1 MNEQQ
6 IATIVAQVVA
16 QLSQGTVTET
26 VPEVPAEPEVDK
38 YIIYIGKKPRKVKA
52 TYIAINADGQLSGF
66 TEEADVLGEGT
77 DKVGKRTLEEIEEKF
92 PQFNHPDLLVKAK

>member
-16 QLSQGTVTET
+16 QLST
-26 VPEVPAEPEVDK
+26 PASVEAPTEPEVEK
-38 YIIYIGKKPRKVKA
+38 FIIYIGKKPRNVKA
-52 TYIAINADGQLSGF
+52 PYIAINADGQLSGF

-77 DKVGKRTLEEIEEKF
+77 DKVGKFTIEEIEEKF
-92 PQFNHPDLLVKAK
+92 PQFNHPAFLVKAK

>member
-26 VPEVPAEPEVDK
+26 VAEPEVDK
-38 YIIYIGKKPRKVKA
+38 YIIYIGKKPRNVKA
-52 TYIAINADGQLSGF
+52 PYIAINADGQLSGF

-77 DKVGKRTLEEIEEKF
+77 DKVGKWTLEEIEEKF

>member
-16 QLSQGTVTET
+16 QLSQGTVTKT
-26 VPEVPAEPEVDK
+26 VTEPEVDK
-38 YIIYIGKKPRKVKA
+38 YIIYIGKKPRNVKA
-52 TYIAINADGQLSGF
+52 PYIAINADGQLSGF
-66 TEEADVLGEGT
+66 TAEVDVLGEGT
-77 DKVGKRTLEEIEEKF
+77 DKVGKWTLEEIEEKF

>member
-16 QLSQGTVTET
+16 QLSQGTVTE
-26 VPEVPAEPEVDK
+26 PEVDK
-38 YIIYIGKKPRKVKA
+38 YIIYIGKKPRNVKA
-52 TYIAINADGQLSGF
+52 PYIAINADGQLSGF

-77 DKVGKRTLEEIEEKF
+77 DKVGKWTLEEIEEKF
-92 PQFNHPDLLVKAK
+92 PQFNHPDLLVKVK